1 MSVRLIHS
9 VESKEVSNKD
19 RLVETLREMLRESF
33 RLRNEGAPYAK
44 LTHCQGCV
52 DGYMRALTGANI
64 VDDRELLL
72 IVAEERRGVNGPP
85 TRTVSLE
92 PVGASA

>member
-9 VESKEVSNKD
+9 VPSQETTDKE
-19 RLVETLREMLRESF
+19 RLIATLRELLRESF

-52 DGYMRALTGANI
+52 DGYMRALTGAKI

-72 IVAEERRGVNGPP
+72 IVAEERRGVNGPSTAP
-85 TRTVSLE
+85 VSLE
-92 PVGASA
+92 PLGASA